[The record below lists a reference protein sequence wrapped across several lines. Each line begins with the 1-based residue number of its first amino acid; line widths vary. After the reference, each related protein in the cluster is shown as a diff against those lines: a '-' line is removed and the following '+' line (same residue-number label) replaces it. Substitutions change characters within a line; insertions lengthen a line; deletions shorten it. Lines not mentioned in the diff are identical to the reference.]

1 MKNGQPS
8 IAVIMLTGTSA
19 GLMTMRDTVSHNI
32 KTIAPAKAD
41 EGISIRWSEPTNSL
55 IMCGIIRPMNPI
67 MPVMET
73 AAAVIKDTQA
83 SKIFFRVSISTPRC

>member
-19 GLMTMRDTVSHNI
+19 GLMTIRDTVSHSI

-41 EGISIRWSEPTNSL
+41 EGISIR
-55 IMCGIIRPMNPI
+55 
-67 MPVMET
+67 
-73 AAAVIKDTQA
+73 
-83 SKIFFRVSISTPRC
+83 